1 MDVVFVDLWL
11 SRVSSLRNLL
21 YIFGR
26 VPLVD
31 ERLVLLGYVAFTG
44 TTTFFFSTR
53 KNNRKGLISNKKK
66 QWPELEGKLYFFWL

>member
-1 MDVVFVDLWL
+1 MDVVYVDLLL

-53 KNNRKGLISNKKK
+53 KYNRKGLIPSYRK
-66 QWPELEGKLYFFWL
+66 